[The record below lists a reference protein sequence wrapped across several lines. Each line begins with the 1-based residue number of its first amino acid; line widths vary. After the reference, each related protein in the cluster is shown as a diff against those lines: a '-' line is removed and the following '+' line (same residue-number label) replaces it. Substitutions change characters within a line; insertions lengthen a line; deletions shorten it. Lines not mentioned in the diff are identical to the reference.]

1 MRERKNLDK
10 DSSGGGTAGEVSEL
24 ALMNH
29 FLKEGIPGD
38 LSCASATEGNLRGA
52 PRWDHR
58 GKDEGDKDLNTAK
71 RRPYLGYFR
80 PSDMRGESP
89 PD

>member
-29 FLKEGIPGD
+29 LLKEGIPGD

-52 PRWDHR
+52 NEVGPLRKGRRRQGFEHR
-58 GKDEGDKDLNTAK
+58 QTKTIPGIFSD
-71 RRPYLGYFR
+71 RPT
-80 PSDMRGESP
+80 
-89 PD
+89 

>member
-29 FLKEGIPGD
+29 LLKEGIPGD

-52 PRWDHR
+52 TRWDH
-58 GKDEGDKDLNTAK
+58 
-71 RRPYLGYFR
+71 
-80 PSDMRGESP
+80 
-89 PD
+89 